1 MVGNA
6 SGLHLYFKHP
16 VHEVK
21 TGIRVASGLE
31 VNTSGGYSVAPPSI
45 GTNV

>member
-16 VHEVK
+16 VHEEK
-21 TGIRVASGLE
+21 TGIRVASGLA
-31 VNTSGGYSVAPPSI
+31 VKASGATV
-45 GTNV
+45 